1 MQTKQDKPNADT
13 EVFCAE
19 IGLMLSL
26 QLVGT
31 LGCDVFALGAQ
42 FRVAARVVH
51 FLHVIFQTHNI
62 FRVMHVYEPCSGCWG
77 SP

>member
-51 FLHVIFQTHNI
+51 TCFTCDFPDAQHFPCRA
-62 FRVMHVYEPCSGCWG
+62 RV
-77 SP
+77 